1 MSCKPRPES
10 IPIFSVTD
18 KLSFSYI
25 FPSINIIF
33 SSLFP
38 TYNNHGLHNNND
50 KETFVYLLFNY
61 GLRFSE
67 LSAITSKD
75 VFSVDMILIRGKKGS
90 NSTIIK
96 VPDLMSQILYFG
108 YTKNDLHLFPQSY
121 FSIYN
126 FMLLHNLNNFYYN
139 KTNKIVTHGGRH
151 KLADDIRNVGTSELA
166 GECLRHKSKK
176 NIVFYGNK
184 KAGKNGN
191 N

>member
-1 MSCKPRPES
+1 MSCKPRPDS
-10 IPIFSVTD
+10 IPIFSVTE
-18 KLSFSYI
+18 KLSFTYI
-25 FPSINIIF
+25 IPCIDILFT
-33 SSLFP
+33 SLFP
-38 TYNNHGLHNNND
+38 TYNNHGLRNNND

-67 LSAITSKD
+67 LSAITSQD
-75 VFSVDMILIRGKKGS
+75 VFGIDMILIRGKKGS
-90 NSTIIK
+90 NSTMIK
-96 VPDLMSQILYFG
+96 VPDLVSQILYFG

-121 FSIYN
+121 FCIYH
-126 FMLLHNLNNFYYN
+126 FMLQNDLNNFYYN

-151 KLADDIRNVGTSELA
+151 KLADDIRHVGDNELA

-176 NIVFYGNK
+176 NIAFYGNK